1 MAVDTVDYQIPV
13 YKLEVVEDSE
23 DLWIQAR
30 KSEVLSLSGLLLDSG
45 DHSIQECKSKVAEL
59 WL

>member
-1 MAVDTVDYQIPV
+1 VDTVEIPV

-30 KSEVLSLSGLLLDSG
+30 KSEALALSGLSLDSG
-45 DHSIQECKSKVAEL
+45 DHSIQEYKSKVAEL
-59 WL
+59 WM

>member
-1 MAVDTVDYQIPV
+1 MAVDTVEIPV

-30 KSEVLSLSGLLLDSG
+30 KSGVLSLSGLLLDSG
-45 DHSIQECKSKVAEL
+45 DHSIQEYKSKVAEL
-59 WL
+59 WM

>member
-1 MAVDTVDYQIPV
+1 MAVDTVEIPV

-30 KSEVLSLSGLLLDSG
+30 KSEALALLGLLLDSG
-45 DHSIQECKSKVAEL
+45 DHSIQEYKSKVAEL
-59 WL
+59 WM

>member
-1 MAVDTVDYQIPV
+1 VDTVEIPV

-30 KSEVLSLSGLLLDSG
+30 KSEALSLSGLSLDSG

>member
-1 MAVDTVDYQIPV
+1 MAVDTVEIPV

-30 KSEVLSLSGLLLDSG
+30 KSEALSLSGLSLDSG